1 MVAGYE
7 SGIVGIKAGSSI
19 FHDESCFD
27 SVADLI
33 VPLTQQADQIF
44 FVVSA
49 LKGETDRTIDD
60 IAGADRE
67 VLNAALQGNPSPAS
81 ARYNT
86 TDIAAQLV
94 TPEGYSVR
102 QLTAALQARG
112 IRVIGLQHGPTYPLI
127 GIDNNNFLYATPDL
141 DASQRHMPRY
151 DAQVVVVPGFGVRNA
166 RGEVMCTG
174 RGSSDLTLAQ
184 FGVIF
189 DLNEIVYWKDSGGYL
204 RDPNDRSKGV
214 YKRISRE
221 QVEVEGAKVLDRRV
235 LKTYAPGIR
244 ITDAG
249 KISGG
254 TIIAPYQKA
263 TRAQHLYEAVAA
275 K

>member
-1 MVAGYE
+1 MVAGYG

-27 SVADLI
+27 SVADLL
-33 VPLTQQADQIF
+33 VPLTQQADRIF

-86 TDIAAQLV
+86 TDIATQLV

-112 IRVIGLQHGPTYPLI
+112 IHAIGLQHGPTYPLI
-127 GIDNNNFLYATPDL
+127 GIDDNNFLYSTPDL
-141 DASQRHMPRY
+141 DASQRHMPR
-151 DAQVVVVPGFGVRNA
+151 
-166 RGEVMCTG
+166 
-174 RGSSDLTLAQ
+174 
-184 FGVIF
+184 
-189 DLNEIVYWKDSGGYL
+189 
-204 RDPNDRSKGV
+204 
-214 YKRISRE
+214 
-221 QVEVEGAKVLDRRV
+221 
-235 LKTYAPGIR
+235 
-244 ITDAG
+244 
-249 KISGG
+249 
-254 TIIAPYQKA
+254 
-263 TRAQHLYEAVAA
+263 
-275 K
+275 